1 MKLKSFGCSFIYGTD
16 LSDAKEPFCPSHQTW
31 PARLAKTFDLKY
43 ECHAGG
49 GIGNLAILDR
59 LSQQVVE
66 KPTALYVVQWT
77 YIDRFD
83 YSDHHG
89 HHFTNG
95 RNDWCTIRPNAK
107 TKESDFYFRS
117 LHSEYKDKLT
127 AILYVKSALDLLQQN
142 QCKFIM
148 TYLDRLLLCD
158 RWHCSSAMM
167 AWQNDIK
174 KHLINFDGEDFLT
187 WSRQRGYHI
196 NERNHPLEQAH
207 QAAADVMRPVIESI
221 LHTT

>member
-1 MKLKSFGCSFIYGTD
+1 MAFGCSFIYGTD
-16 LSDAKEPFCPSHQTW
+16 LSDAKEPFCPSQRTW
-31 PARLAKTFDLKY
+31 PALLAKKCDLRY
-43 ECHAGG
+43 ECYAGG

-66 KPTALYVVQWT
+66 NPTAFFVVQWT

-83 YSDHHG
+83 YSDHYGQHYTPG
-89 HHFTNG
+89 I
-95 RNDWCTIRPNAK
+95 NDWCTIRPNAK

-127 AILYVKSALDLLQQN
+127 SILYVKSALDLLQQN
-142 QCKFIM
+142 RCKFIM

-158 RWHCSSAMM
+158 TWHCSSAMM

-187 WSRQRGYHI
+187 WSRQRGYDI

-207 QAAADVMRPVIESI
+207 QQAAELMLPAIESI
-221 LHTT
+221 LRRV